1 MSFLNEKIVPLI
13 INLGIILILLSPIPY
28 GAVEV
33 WSLSLFEISSIVIF
47 CAWVIEQALN
57 GRIELKGYQIY
68 VPFGLFFLLIVLQ
81 VIPLPHFLLDVL
93 SPKAANLWRSKQ
105 GALEHLF
112 GDGIQMSYTIS
123 FAPYVTKQ
131 KLLLYVSYGMFYIV
145 IANYVSSRKQIKRF
159 FWVAF
164 SVAII
169 ECLVGLL
176 QFITGLSN
184 SSFGRASGTY
194 VNPNNFAGL
203 LGMII
208 PISMGYAFSLGYEES
223 RLVKNLK
230 GIANAQNINKLLL
243 LFATALIALSLI
255 CSQSRGGILSFAV
268 SVIFFYTLITW
279 RGIGRGKFWAAGL
292 FVIILISYAVWI
304 GLDPVLERYSETR
317 EGFSS
322 RLPVWKDTI
331 RLIKDFPVFGTGL
344 GTFGL
349 SYTIYKDQAIWPLSF
364 SHTHNDYLELAAE
377 TGLVGLILVL
387 CGIALLFNK
396 ALNKIKNLPSSG
408 DGFRLFLSI
417 GCLSGILF
425 MLIHALTEFNFQIP
439 GNVFYFSFILGLLTS
454 MIYHKPRTNST

>member
-1 MSFLNEKIVPLI
+1 MSFSTGKLIPLI
-13 INLGIILILLSPIPY
+13 INVGIILILLSPIPY
-28 GAVEV
+28 GGVEL
-33 WSLSLFEISSIVIF
+33 WSLSIFEISSFVIF
-47 CAWVIEQALN
+47 CAWVVEQAMTR
-57 GRIELKGYQIY
+57 RIELRGSRIY
-68 VPFGLFFLLIVLQ
+68 IPFGVFFLLVVLQ

-93 SPKAANLWRSKQ
+93 SSNTANLWKSQK

-112 GDGIQMSYTIS
+112 GDSIQMSYTIS

-169 ECLVGLL
+169 ESLVGLL

-184 SSFGRASGTY
+184 FSFGRASGTY

-208 PISMGYAFSLGYEES
+208 PISLGYAFSLGYEES
-223 RLVKNLK
+223 RPVNNLK
-230 GIANAQNINKLLL
+230 GIANVQNINKLLL

-255 CSQSRGGILSFAV
+255 FSQSRGGILSFAV
-268 SVIFFYTLITW
+268 SVIFFYTLTTW

-292 FVIILISYAVWI
+292 FVIILTSYAVWI
-304 GLDPVLERYSETR
+304 GLDPVLERYSETK

-344 GTFGL
+344 GTFGV
-349 SYTIYKDQAIWPLSF
+349 SYPIYKDRAIWPLSF
-364 SHTHNDYLELAAE
+364 SHAHNDYLELAAE

-396 ALNKIKNLPSSG
+396 ALNKIKNLPWNG

-417 GCLSGILF
+417 GCLSGVLF

-439 GNVFYFSFILGLLTS
+439 SNVFYFLFILGLLTS
-454 MIYHKPRTNST
+454 MIYYQPRTNST